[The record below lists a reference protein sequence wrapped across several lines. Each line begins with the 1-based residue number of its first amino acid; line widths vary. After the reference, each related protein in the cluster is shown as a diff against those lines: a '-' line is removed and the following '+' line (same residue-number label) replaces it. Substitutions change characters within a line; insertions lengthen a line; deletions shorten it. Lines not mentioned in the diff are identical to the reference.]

1 MMTGVPRVAVPLGV
15 STDSFRRRD
24 AGATVGLFGG
34 ETMGTSWSARI
45 VSPRPAGEVRAAIRR
60 ALDGVIAEMS
70 NWEAQSALSRFNRV
84 PIDAWQELPADL
96 AHVLDAALAVAWTSG
111 GAFDPAAGALV
122 DLWGFGTSGRSD
134 LPAEAELAAAPAGW
148 SALEREGTQAR
159 RTADVRLD
167 LSGIAKGF
175 GVDAIARA
183 LNGLGVTDFL
193 AEIGGELIGAGVKPS
208 GEPWWVELEAPP
220 GARIAPLRVALH
232 DLAVAT
238 SGDYRRFFETG
249 GRRYAHTI
257 DPRTRRPIANGVASA
272 TVLHPSCML
281 ADAWATALT
290 VLGPDEGMALA
301 AREGLAARLIVREHF
316 GYREILSPKLDDMLG

>member
-1 MMTGVPRVAVPLGV
+1 MAGPPRVAVPLHV
-15 STDSFRRRD
+15 SPESFRQRD
-24 AGATVGLFGG
+24 AGATIALFGG

-45 VSPRPAGEVRAAIRR
+45 VSPRPASDIRAAIKR

-70 NWEAQSALSRFNRV
+70 NWEPDSDLSRFNRA
-84 PIDAWQELPADL
+84 PPGQWQALPADL
-96 AHVLDAALAVAWTSG
+96 LQVLDAGLAVARASG

-122 DLWGFGTSGRSD
+122 DLWGFGPAGRGD
-134 LPAEAELAAAPAGW
+134 LPAEAEVMAAPVGW
-148 SALEREGTQAR
+148 RKLEISETRAR

-175 GVDAIARA
+175 GVDTLARA
-183 LNGLGVTDFL
+183 LRDLGARDFL
-193 AEIGGELIGAGVKPS
+193 AEIGGELVGAGIKPD

-220 GARIAPLRVALH
+220 GARIAPLRIALH

-249 GRRYAHTI
+249 GRRYAHSI
-257 DPRTRRPIANGVASA
+257 DPRTRRPVANGVAA
-272 TVLHPSCML
+272 VTVLNPSCML

-290 VLGPDEGMALA
+290 VLGPEEGLALA
-301 AREGLAARLIVREHF
+301 VREGLAVRF
-316 GYREILSPKLDDMLG
+316 VIRDASGYREILSPALDEMLG